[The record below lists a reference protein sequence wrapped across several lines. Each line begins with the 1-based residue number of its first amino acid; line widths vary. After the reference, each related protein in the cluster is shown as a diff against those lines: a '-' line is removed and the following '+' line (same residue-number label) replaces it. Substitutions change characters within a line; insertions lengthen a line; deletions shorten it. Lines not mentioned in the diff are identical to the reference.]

1 MKTRKSIINSEMF
14 YVFIPGA
21 RFARL
26 PRRRRAR
33 AGGRGFPAALLP
45 AALPRPTPDGA
56 GGLCRRTGIA
66 LGRSGRSGPVQRYQP
81 ASQLPVLAS
90 KMEKQ
95 ILSFFSSS
103 FFFLSWPHSSL
114 SSDCFHDFLA
124 LRFSES
130 RLAVPI
136 LLWRSFFLFLL
147 SLFLLIFRQK
157 FLGSINLGLQ
167 IKGST
172 LGNIIGLHEFFKL
185 LSSR

>member
-1 MKTRKSIINSEMF
+1 MF

-56 GGLCRRTGIA
+56 GGLCRRPGLA

-103 FFFLSWPHSSL
+103 FFFFPGLIHLCHQIAFTISSL
-114 SSDCFHDFLA
+114 SASLSRDSRSQSFYGDRSIFPHAANDHFGLSTTYFGDRA
-124 LRFSES
+124 RERERSRNRERVNEKIQFPAILNYPSEGLSNS
-130 RLAVPI
+130 R
-136 LLWRSFFLFLL
+136 
-147 SLFLLIFRQK
+147 
-157 FLGSINLGLQ
+157 N
-167 IKGST
+167 
-172 LGNIIGLHEFFKL
+172 E
-185 LSSR
+185 